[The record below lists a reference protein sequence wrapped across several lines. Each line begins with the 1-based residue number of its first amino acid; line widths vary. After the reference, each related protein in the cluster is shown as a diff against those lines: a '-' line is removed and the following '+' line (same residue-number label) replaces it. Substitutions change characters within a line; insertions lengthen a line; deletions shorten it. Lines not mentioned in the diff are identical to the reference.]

1 MTKKDFELI
10 HDEVIYTECVR
21 CGYND
26 DDGDDDTTICP
37 ECHHDSLIFETSH
50 ENQQCC
56 KCNRY
61 IDPWEDLF
69 YRRTKERYFIC
80 EECYNDLP

>member
-1 MTKKDFELI
+1 MTKENFYLI

-26 DDGDDDTTICP
+26 DEGDDSTTFCP
-37 ECHHDSLIFETSH
+37 ECGHDSLIFETAH
-50 ENQQCC
+50 EDKQCC

>member
-1 MTKKDFELI
+1 MTKENFYLI
-10 HDEVIYTECVR
+10 HDEVIYVECTV
-21 CGYND
+21 CGYR
-26 DDGDDDTTICP
+26 DDTADKDTDSCP
-37 ECHHDSLIFETSH
+37 ECGQYSLIFETAH
-50 ENQQCC
+50 EDKQCC

-80 EECYNDLP
+80 EECYDDLP